1 VSVTNA
7 NKAITPALSCAILA
21 IALVVHA
28 AIGIRSFI
36 NSPGKRDDFNRY
48 YEIASTPG
56 RPYVDY
62 QVGTSDRHTPSCSNC
77 WRVSEA
83 APPSVTSSSL

>member
-1 VSVTNA
+1 VTNA
-7 NKAITPALSCAILA
+7 NKAITPALSSAILV

-36 NSPGKRDDFNRY
+36 NSPEKRDDFNRY
-48 YEIASTPG
+48 YAIASAPG

-62 QVGTSDRHTPSCSNC
+62 QVEHPIGNSCSNC
-77 WRVSEA
+77 WPVSEA
-83 APPSVTSSSL
+83 APRSVTVSSL